1 MTCLK
6 LVTQTPTGEHYEVSG
21 KWAEGQVNQSYFPL
35 FFMVVWGGG
44 GVLVGWFRLP
54 VQERHALT
62 FFYTILREK

>member
-35 FFMVVWGGG
+35 FFMVVGGG
-44 GVLVGWFRLP
+44 GGSDYLYGRDM
-54 VQERHALT
+54 HIT
-62 FFYTILREK
+62 FFNTILREK